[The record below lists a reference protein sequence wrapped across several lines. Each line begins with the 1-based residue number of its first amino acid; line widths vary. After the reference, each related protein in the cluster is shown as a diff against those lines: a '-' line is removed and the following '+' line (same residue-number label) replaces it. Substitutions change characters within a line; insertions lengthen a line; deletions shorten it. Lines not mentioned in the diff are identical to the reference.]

1 MLSYYEGSTAR
12 ALTLA
17 LGLAVMATPVWGA
30 TPNVTQPAGLNTG
43 FTSFYDGFP
52 AAQPGQFAY
61 LGYYRYS
68 HANQLKD
75 NSGNRID
82 AFNPMKLDVWV
93 SNHQFLYTF
102 AHSPFDNASLGL
114 DLIIPIVG
122 FDTHF
127 GGPATLKANSG
138 GVGDIFVG
146 TYLQYHPTMSAQ
158 GDPLFVHRFEVG
170 FNVPTGKYD
179 ASRDINPG
187 ANQWSFT
194 PTWSATWLPEPR
206 WTVNWRLQYL
216 YNFKNDDPA
225 SSQPLTWKGGK
236 VSDTRAGQLVWLNF
250 ASEYEV
256 APAWHV
262 GINGYYLKQITD
274 DKVNGDTLKDS
285 REQVLGIGPGMMW
298 GYSKTATLT
307 LNLYTETDVRNRSR
321 NAAIVN
327 VLFVKAF

>member
-1 MLSYYEGSTAR
+1 MLSFREGCIAC
-12 ALTLA
+12 AFFLVA
-17 LGLAVMATPVWGA
+17 AATQAQGA
-30 TPNVTQPAGLNTG
+30 TPTVNQPAGLNTG

-52 AAQPGQFAY
+52 AAKPGQFAY

-68 HANQLKD
+68 HANQLRD

-102 AHSPFDNASLGL
+102 ANSPFDSASLGL
-114 DLIIPIVG
+114 DLIIPLVG

-127 GGPATLKANSG
+127 GGPAKLKANSG

-146 TYLQYHPTMSAQ
+146 TYLQYN
-158 GDPLFVHRFEVG
+158 PLTNVRGEPVFVHRFEIG

-179 ASRDINPG
+179 ANRDINPG

-225 SSQPLTWKGGK
+225 SSQPLTWRGGG
-236 VSDTRAGQLVWLNF
+236 VDDTQAGQLVWINF

-256 APAWHV
+256 APTWHV

-274 DKVNGDTLKDS
+274 DKVNSDTLKNS
-285 REQVLGIGPGMMW
+285 REQVLGIGPGVMW
-298 GYSKTATLT
+298 GYSPTDTLT
-307 LNLYTETDVRNRSR
+307 LNVYTETEVRNRSR
-321 NAAIVN
+321 NTAIVN
-327 VLFVKAF
+327 FLYVKAF